1 MRGFALAAL
10 GAASIAF
17 ASAPAAAKQYVDY
30 TPQKGYWD
38 INAVSVDPNH
48 LDDYLTGISK
58 SLNFW
63 IGEVEKGRVVFA
75 GEPGDESLNPMG
87 AVHGGWALTMIDSA
101 CGCCAMSVLPPGVGY
116 TTLETKGNMTRAI
129 KPNSGIYRCEA
140 KLLANGRQ
148 IITSDAKITGP
159 DGKLYAHGTST
170 LMVLRP

>member
-58 SLNFW
+58 SL
-63 IGEVEKGRVVFA
+63 IRCSRRSSGA
-75 GEPGDESLNPMG
+75 G
-87 AVHGGWALTMIDSA
+87 
-101 CGCCAMSVLPPGVGY
+101 
-116 TTLETKGNMTRAI
+116 
-129 KPNSGIYRCEA
+129 
-140 KLLANGRQ
+140 
-148 IITSDAKITGP
+148 
-159 DGKLYAHGTST
+159 
-170 LMVLRP
+170 